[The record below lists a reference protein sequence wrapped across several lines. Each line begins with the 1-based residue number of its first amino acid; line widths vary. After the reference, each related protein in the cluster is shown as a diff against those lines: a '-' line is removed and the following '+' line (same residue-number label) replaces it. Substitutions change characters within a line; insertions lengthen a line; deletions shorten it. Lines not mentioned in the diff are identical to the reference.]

1 MIAFLIGLA
10 PYIPIILQVVG
21 WLIKMF
27 GTSEE
32 NLKLYGEMIQKNKD
46 LGRVSVET
54 ARIHDEMYEKLKAR
68 AQARKAAESKEKQS

>member
-10 PYIPIILQVVG
+10 PYLPIILQLVG

-32 NLKLYGEMIQKNKD
+32 NLKLFGEMVQKNKD

-54 ARIHDEMYEKLKAR
+54 ARLHDEMFEKLKAR
-68 AQARKAAESKEKQS
+68 HDARKGEKKP